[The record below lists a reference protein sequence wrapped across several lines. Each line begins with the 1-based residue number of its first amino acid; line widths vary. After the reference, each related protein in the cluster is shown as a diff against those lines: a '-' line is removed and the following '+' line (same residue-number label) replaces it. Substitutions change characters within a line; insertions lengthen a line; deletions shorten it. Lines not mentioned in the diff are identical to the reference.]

1 MSVKNYRYG
10 PRFEPIDFTTLN
22 WQTAFDI
29 EKHIRLTAGV
39 RNIGDK
45 APPLSLQ
52 TGGGGNQIGYDGRY
66 YDPIG
71 RTFYVRGD
79 AKF

>member
-1 MSVKNYRYG
+1 VPSFMT
-10 PRFEPIDFTTLN
+10 FD
-22 WQTAFDI
+22 WQSAYNI
-29 EKHIRLTAGV
+29 EKNIRLTAGV
-39 RNIGDK
+39 RNIADK

-52 TGGGGNQIGYDGRY
+52 TGGGGNQVGYDGRY

-79 AKF
+79 VKF